1 MWIANDLTG
10 SVHDE
15 FEVLCEIEQM
25 IEEEVMT

>member
-1 MWIANDLTG
+1 MWIGMDVTV

-25 IEEEVMT
+25 IDDDVIT